1 MRYNISEREV
11 YIVAKHKLLFIDD
24 DNNVLLMNKE
34 FFLDAG
40 YAVATTTSAKKGIA
54 LLDKH
59 SFSCIILDV
68 MMPGLDGLD
77 CCKLIRKK
85 SDVPIIFVSG
95 KASEEDRIEGLLLG
109 ADDYITKPYSLR
121 ELAARIEVNIRRHQS
136 VNKKVKASS
145 ILEFPPLSI
154 DLIEHKAFYNN
165 EEEIPLSNREFV
177 LLHLLATKPG
187 EAFTFEEIG
196 NKVWGAYLETDR
208 RSIMVSVS
216 RLRKKLDYYE
226 GLQDIIQSV
235 WSKGYRLS
243 QKSK

>member
-1 MRYNISEREV
+1 M
-11 YIVAKHKLLFIDD
+11 AKHKLLFIDD
-24 DNNVLLMNKE
+24 DNNVLLTNKQY
-34 FFLDAG
+34 FLDAG

-59 SFSCIILDV
+59 NFSCIILDI
-68 MMPGLDGLD
+68 MMPELDGLD
-77 CCKLIRKK
+77 SCKLIRKK

-121 ELAARIEVNIRRHQS
+121 ELDARIKVNIRRHQS
-136 VNKKVKASS
+136 VNKKVKDSS
-145 ILEFPPLSI
+145 VLDFPPLSI
-154 DLIEHKAFYNN
+154 NLIDHKAFYNN
-165 EEEIPLSNREFV
+165 DEEIPLSNREFV
-177 LLHLLATKPG
+177 LLQLLATKPG

-196 NKVWGAYLETDR
+196 KKVWGAYLESDR
-208 RSIMVSVS
+208 RSIMVNVS

-235 WSKGYRLS
+235 WSKGYKFS
-243 QKSK
+243 PKSK